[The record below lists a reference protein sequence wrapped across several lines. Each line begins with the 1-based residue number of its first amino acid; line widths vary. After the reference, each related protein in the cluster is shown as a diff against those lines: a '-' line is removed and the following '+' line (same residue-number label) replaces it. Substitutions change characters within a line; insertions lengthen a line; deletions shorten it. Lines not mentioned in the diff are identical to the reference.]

1 MEVAK
6 GGPHKGGGGE
16 QRIEVSCLC
25 GRQLF
30 QAACWEPG
38 KKAPRTVFDGPRPT
52 GWKTRGTILKV
63 LPTVLTGGHE
73 DITPPLHKNA
83 LPFMA
88 ILFLKHF
95 ES

>member
-1 MEVAK
+1 MLVSGSLLGAWE
-6 GGPHKGGGGE
+6 GG
-16 QRIEVSCLC
+16 
-25 GRQLF
+25 
-30 QAACWEPG
+30 
-38 KKAPRTVFDGPRPT
+38 PRTVFAGPSST

-63 LPTVLTGGHE
+63 LFTVLAGGHE
-73 DITPPLHKNA
+73 DTTPPLHKNA